1 MDASY
6 WTKKFEVLSISR
18 FVLRDAGLT
27 PEQINT
33 LSDQDMKAIASQ
45 LNLSASIELYEHI
58 RNIAGLY
65 LAERGKKSK

>member
-18 FVLRDAGLT
+18 FGLRDAGLT

-33 LSDQDMKAIASQ
+33 LSDQDMEAIANQ
-45 LNLSASIELYEHI
+45 LNLSASIGLYEHI
-58 RNIAGLY
+58 RNIVGLY
-65 LAERGKKSK
+65 LVERGKKSK